1 MKLTAKRMH
10 KTVQFT
16 KKFTFVSTLI
26 VLLVSVPIFTQLSAK
41 VQAGTLTPAK
51 VTISDSRAGNAS
63 TTYDFAFTTSVT
75 TSIKQLDVVFCT
87 TASGACSTPTGI
99 DTTGATRASDN
110 IAGTG
115 RTDDFTGNGTLSTVV
130 TTPSTQSTQA
140 VTVSYTGITNPTT
153 TDSTFFARVTTYSDT
168 GSTVIDSAS
177 VAFAILTTTS
187 IAVTAS
193 VASTFTFSV
202 AAVTTGSVNGASIDV
217 TGTTANTIPFGTLSS
232 ATPKIASHDLTVTT
246 NAANGYT
253 VTVKAAADP
262 PLVDGSNNIDAFSGT
277 NATPTTWSSPAGSS
291 ANVNTGFFG
300 YTTNDASLGTGT
312 ATRFTSSGGNKW
324 SGTTT
329 SPLEVAYSATGIG
342 SSEVTRVGWQAEVN
356 GLQPAGAYSGTVI
369 LVATPTY

>member
-1 MKLTAKRMH
+1 MKFTAKSVFKKIH
-10 KTVQFT
+10 YT
-16 KKFTFVSTLI
+16 KRVASVASLI
-26 VLLVSVPIFTQLSAK
+26 LLIISVPLFAQLSTK
-41 VQAGTLTPAK
+41 VQAGTFTPAK
-51 VTISDSRAGNAS
+51 VTISDSRASNAA
-63 TTYDFAFTTSVT
+63 TTYAFAYTTSVT
-75 TSIKQLDVVFCT
+75 TSIKQFDVVFCT
-87 TASGACSTPTGI
+87 TASGACSTPTGMT
-99 DTTGATRASDN
+99 TTGATRASDN
-110 IAGTG
+110 VAGTG

-130 TTPSTQSTQA
+130 TTPASQATQA
-140 VTVSYTGITNPTT
+140 VTVSYTGITNPST
-153 TDSTFFARVTTYSDT
+153 TDSTFFARITTYSDT

-202 AAVTTGSVNGASIDV
+202 AAVTTGSVNGATIDV
-217 TGTTANTIPFGTLSS
+217 TGSTANSIPFGTLST
-232 ATPKIASHDLTVTT
+232 ATPKIAAHDLTVTT
-246 NAANGYT
+246 NATNGYT
-253 VTVKAAADP
+253 ITVKAAADP
-262 PLVDGSNNIDAFSGT
+262 PLVDSTNNIDAFSGT

-291 ANVNTGFFG
+291 ASVNTGFFG

-312 ATRFTSSGGNKW
+312 ATRFTASGGNKW

-342 SSEVTRVGWQAEVN
+342 SSEITRVGWQAEVN

>member
-1 MKLTAKRMH
+1 MSITAKRIH
-10 KTVQFT
+10 KVARFT
-16 KKFTFVSTLI
+16 KRFTFISTLI
-26 VLLVSVPIFTQLSAK
+26 VLLISVPIFTQLSAK
-41 VQAGTLTPAK
+41 VQAGTFTPAK

-63 TTYDFAFTTSVT
+63 TTYDFAFTTTVT
-75 TSIKQLDVVFCT
+75 SSIKQLDVVFCT
-87 TASGACSTPTGI
+87 TASGSCSTPTGI
-99 DTTGATRASDN
+99 LTTGATRASDN

-115 RTDDFTGNGTLSTVV
+115 RTDTFTGNGTLSTVI

-202 AAVTTGSVNGASIDV
+202 AAVTSGSVNGATIDV
-217 TGTTANTIPFGTLSS
+217 SGSTANSIPFGTLAST
-232 ATPKIASHDLTVTT
+232 TPKIAAHDLTVTT

-253 VTVKAAADP
+253 VTVKATADP

-277 NATPTTWSSPAGSS
+277 NASPTTWSSPAGSS
-291 ANVNTGFFG
+291 ASVNTGFFG

-324 SGTTT
+324 AGTTT
-329 SPLEVAYSATGIG
+329 SPLEVAYSATGVG
-342 SSEVTRVGWQAEVN
+342 SSEITRVGWQSEVN
-356 GLQPAGAYSGTVI
+356 GLQPAGAYTGTVV

>member
-1 MKLTAKRMH
+1 MKYSAKTIH
-10 KTVQFT
+10 KKIHHT
-16 KKFTFVSTLI
+16 KKVSAIGVLI
-26 VLLVSVPIFTQLSAK
+26 VLLVSVPLFAQLSTK

-75 TSIKQLDVVFCT
+75 TSIKQLNVVFCT

-110 IAGTG
+110 VAGTG
-115 RTDDFTGNGTLSTVV
+115 RTDDFTGNGTLSTVI
-130 TTPSTQSTQA
+130 TTPASQATQA

-202 AAVTTGSVNGASIDV
+202 AAVTTGLVNGATIDV
-217 TGTTANTIPFGTLSS
+217 TSTTANTIPFGTLSS

-262 PLVDGSNNIDAFSGT
+262 PLVDSTNNIDKFSGT

-291 ANVNTGFFG
+291 ASVNTGFFG
-300 YTTNDASLGTGT
+300 YTTNDATLGTGT
-312 ATRFTSSGGNKW
+312 ADRFTSSGGNKW

-342 SSEVTRVGWQAEVN
+342 SSEVTRIGWQAEVN
-356 GLQPAGAYSGTVI
+356 GLQPAGAYTGTVV